1 MRIWPI
7 FKKEMRLYFTSPI
20 AYVVA
25 AIFAL
30 IAGYFFSSIFAYFT
44 LASMQSMMNPAMA
57 RELNV
62 TDSVMRPLFSNI
74 SVILLLLMPLVT
86 MRLIAEERR
95 SGTIELLLTYPVRA
109 GYLGLFLMGA
119 TFIAVGLFASSLTE
133 NQIVASITTFGVLLL
148 LWTIGWSA
156 EYVGGAWGKL
166 LQHLSILEH
175 NDNFAKGVL
184 DTKDVVYYANFIVLA
199 LF

>member
-1 MRIWPI
+1 MRIWQI
-7 FKKEMRLYFTSPI
+7 FKKETRLYFTSPI

-30 IAGYFFSSIFAYFT
+30 IAGYFFYSIFAFFT

-86 MRLIAEERR
+86 MRQFAEERR
-95 SGTIELLLTYPVRA
+95 SGTIERSEERR
-109 GYLGLFLMGA
+109 
-119 TFIAVGLFASSLTE
+119 VGKEGRSR
-133 NQIVASITTFGVLLL
+133 
-148 LWTIGWSA
+148 W
-156 EYVGGAWGKL
+156 
-166 LQHLSILEH
+166 
-175 NDNFAKGVL
+175 
-184 DTKDVVYYANFIVLA
+184 
-199 LF
+199 

>member
-86 MRLIAEERR
+86 RSEEHTSELQSLTNLVCR
-95 SGTIELLLTYPVRA
+95 LLLEKKKKTNNTNNKH
-109 GYLGLFLMGA
+109 MK
-119 TFIAVGLFASSLTE
+119 LT
-133 NQIVASITTFGVLLL
+133 
-148 LWTIGWSA
+148 
-156 EYVGGAWGKL
+156 
-166 LQHLSILEH
+166 
-175 NDNFAKGVL
+175 
-184 DTKDVVYYANFIVLA
+184 
-199 LF
+199 